1 MGKKIFVVDDEKEI
15 IDIYAIILGRMGLEL
30 SGKALNGD
38 EAVASIRGQ
47 PTRPDLV
54 IMDHRMPDKD
64 GLDVMLELLKGD
76 PKLRVLF
83 VSADLSIRTV
93 ATDMGAVGFLPKPF
107 SFQGFV
113 RAVQDALAA
122 T

>member
-1 MGKKIFVVDDEKEI
+1 MGKKVFVVDDEKEI
-15 IDIYAIILGRMGLEL
+15 VDIYAIILGRMGLEL
-30 SGKALNGD
+30 SGSVLNGD
-38 EAVASIRGQ
+38 DAIAALRGR
-47 PTRPDLV
+47 PERPDLV

-93 ATDMGAVGFLPKPF
+93 AKDMGAVGFLPKPF